1 VKIHPHDVVLQE
13 FAASFP
19 EERRKCL
26 EHLIECPDCRD
37 RFRRFLLSQPGAL
50 AAKVVPIQR
59 GYPISASYDPALNS
73 LSRALKGIQSAYE
86 RERAEAP
93 GLFSELWQ
101 HPAEK
106 RPLLV
111 RNRPRF
117 HTWGFCEYLLRQSEA
132 QTFHDAT
139 LGENLALLTLE
150 VLDCLDTDHYR
161 AEAIEDLRARAWA
174 YVANSR
180 RVKADLR
187 GAEEAFALAFAALRR
202 GAQEPIDRAVLLDFQ
217 ASLLRA
223 QRRFDK
229 ALSLLHRAAKIFFR
243 LGEKHQAGRVL
254 VSIATVHHAGGE
266 PEKSIPVLYNALPLI
281 DAAHDPRLVLT
292 AWHNLVDNLSDAGR
306 FMEAQKHLVKA
317 RPLYRQFLE
326 PRVQNRLKWVEGKIA
341 RGFGQREQT
350 EILFSEAR
358 DGFLATGAA
367 YEAALV
373 SLDLA
378 SLYSEQG
385 RMDEVKRVVREALPI
400 FSSRKIHREALAALA
415 FWKHAVETERIGLD
429 LVTKVASFLKRAQH
443 DPELRFERPE

>member
-1 VKIHPHDVVLQE
+1 VKIHPHDVVLRE

-19 EERRKCL
+19 ENRRKCL
-26 EHLIECPDCRD
+26 EHLIQCSDCRN
-37 RFRRFLLSQPGAL
+37 RFQLLLHSQPSEL
-50 AAKVVPIQR
+50 VAKVVPIKR
-59 GYPISASYDPALNS
+59 GQQIPASYDPALNS
-73 LSRALKGIQSAYE
+73 MSRYLRRIQSAYE

-101 HPAEK
+101 HPFEK

-111 RNRPRF
+111 RNCPRF
-117 HTWGFCEYLLRQSEA
+117 HTWGLCEQLLRQSEE
-132 QTFHDAT
+132 QTFHDAAM
-139 LGENLALLTLE
+139 GESLALLTLE
-150 VLDCLDTDHYR
+150 VLDCLDAGYYR

-174 YVANSR
+174 YVANAR

-202 GAQEPIDRAVLLDFQ
+202 GAQEPIDRAVLLDFH

-223 QRRFDK
+223 QRRFGK
-229 ALSLLHRAAKIFFR
+229 ALSFLHRAARIFLQ
-243 LGEKHQAGRVL
+243 LGERHQTGRVL
-254 VSIATVHHAGGE
+254 VSISTVHHISGE
-266 PEKSIPVLYNALPLI
+266 PEKSIPVLYRALTLI
-281 DAAHDPRLVLT
+281 DSERDPRLLLS
-292 AWHNLVDNLSDAGR
+292 AWHNLVDNLSEAGQ
-306 FMEAQKHLVKA
+306 FMEAQKLLAKA

-326 PRVQNRLKWVEGKIA
+326 PRVQNRLRWVEGKIA
-341 RGFGQREQT
+341 RGFGQQEQT
-350 EILFSEAR
+350 EVLLVRAR
-358 DGFLATGAA
+358 DGFLSAGAA

-378 SLYSEQG
+378 SLYAGQG
-385 RMDEVKRVVREALPI
+385 RMDELKRVAREALPI

-415 FWKHAVETERIGLD
+415 FWKQAVEAERVGLD